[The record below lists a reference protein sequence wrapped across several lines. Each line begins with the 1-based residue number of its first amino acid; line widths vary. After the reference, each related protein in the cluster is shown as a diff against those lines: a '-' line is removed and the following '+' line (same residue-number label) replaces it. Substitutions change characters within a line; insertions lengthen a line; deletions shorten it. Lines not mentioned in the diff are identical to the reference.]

1 MLADL
6 RVTEFL
12 DETASN
18 SPVPGGGSVA
28 ALSGALAASLAEM
41 VAGLTVGR
49 KGFESVEP
57 KMKSIR
63 EKAQAFRAKLVED
76 IQSDSDAY
84 NQVIAAYKLPKAT
97 EQDKIERSKAI
108 QAGLRQAA
116 QVPLEVARH
125 SLQIL
130 GLAEAVITQGNP
142 NAVTDGA
149 VGAMLARTAGLA
161 ALYNVK
167 INLSSI
173 KDKEFVEETAQEV
186 NHLEAEILHRERR
199 IMAGIKL

>member
-1 MLADL
+1 
-6 RVTEFL
+6 
-12 DETASN
+12 
-18 SPVPGGGSVA
+18 
-28 ALSGALAASLAEM
+28 
-41 VAGLTVGR
+41 
-49 KGFESVEP
+49 VEP

-63 EKAQAFRAKLVED
+63 EKARAFRTKLVED

-84 NQVIAAYKLPKAT
+84 NQVMAAYKLPKQT
-97 EQDKIERSKAI
+97 EAEKMERSEAI

-130 GLAEAVITQGNP
+130 GLAETVITQGNP

-186 NHLEAEILHRERR
+186 NHLEAEILHRERQ
-199 IMAGIKL
+199 ILAGIKL

>member
-1 MLADL
+1 VLADL
-6 RVTEFL
+6 KVKQFL
-12 DETASN
+12 EETASN

-28 ALSGALAASLAEM
+28 ALSGALAAGLAEM

-63 EKAQAFRAKLVED
+63 EKARAFRTKLVED

-84 NQVIAAYKLPKAT
+84 NQVMAAYKLPKQT
-97 EQDKIERSKAI
+97 EAEKMERSKAI

-116 QVPLEVARH
+116 QVPLQVARH

-130 GLAEAVITQGNP
+130 GLAETVITQGNP

-186 NHLEAEILHRERR
+186 NHLEAEILHRERQ
-199 IMAGIKL
+199 ILAGIKL

>member
-1 MLADL
+1 VLADL
-6 RVTEFL
+6 KVKQFL
-12 DETASN
+12 EETASN

-28 ALSGALAASLAEM
+28 ALSGALAAGLAEM

-49 KGFESVEP
+49 KGFEDVEP

-63 EKAQAFRAKLVED
+63 EKARAFRTELVED

-84 NQVIAAYKLPKAT
+84 NQVMAAYKLPKQT
-97 EQDKIERSKAI
+97 EAEKMERSQAI

-116 QVPLEVARH
+116 QVPLQVARH

-130 GLAEAVITQGNP
+130 GLAETVITQGNP

-186 NHLEAEILHRERR
+186 NHLEAEILHRERQ
-199 IMAGIKL
+199 ILAGIKL

>member
-6 RVTEFL
+6 KVTEFL

-57 KMKSIR
+57 RMKSIR
-63 EKAQAFRAKLVED
+63 KEAQALRTKLVED

-84 NQVIAAYKLPKAT
+84 NQVMAAYKLPRQT
-97 EQDKIERSKAI
+97 ETEKIERSKAI
-108 QAGLRQAA
+108 QAGLKRAA
-116 QVPLEVARH
+116 QVPLQVAED

-130 GLAEAVITQGNP
+130 GLAETVVTQGNP

-161 ALYNVK
+161 ALYNVR

-173 KDKEFVEETAQEV
+173 RDTEFVEESAKEV
-186 NHLEAEILHRERR
+186 NRLEAEILLREKQ
-199 IMAGIKL
+199 ILAGIKL

>member
-1 MLADL
+1 VLADL
-6 RVTEFL
+6 KVKQFL
-12 DETASN
+12 EETASN

-28 ALSGALAASLAEM
+28 ALSGALAAGLAEM

-49 KGFESVEP
+49 KGFEAVEP

-63 EKAQAFRAKLVED
+63 EKARAFRTKLVED

-84 NQVIAAYKLPKAT
+84 NQVMAAYKLPKQT
-97 EQDKIERSKAI
+97 EAEKMERSKAI

-116 QVPLEVARH
+116 QVPLQVARH

-130 GLAEAVITQGNP
+130 GLAETVITQGNP

-186 NHLEAEILHRERR
+186 NHLEAEILHRERQ
-199 IMAGIKL
+199 ILAGIKL

>member
-1 MLADL
+1 VLADL
-6 RVTEFL
+6 KVKQFL
-12 DETASN
+12 EETASN

-28 ALSGALAASLAEM
+28 ALSGALAAGLAEM

-49 KGFESVEP
+49 KGFEAVEP

-63 EKAQAFRAKLVED
+63 EKARAFRTKLVED

-84 NQVIAAYKLPKAT
+84 NQVMAAYKLPKQT
-97 EQDKIERSKAI
+97 EAEKMERSEAI

-130 GLAEAVITQGNP
+130 GLAETVITQGNP

-186 NHLEAEILHRERR
+186 NHLEAEILHRERQ
-199 IMAGIKL
+199 ILAGIKL

>member
-6 RVTEFL
+6 KITEFL
-12 DETASN
+12 DETASD

-28 ALSGALAASLAEM
+28 ALSGALAASLAGM

-49 KGFESVEP
+49 KGFEGVEQ

-63 EKAQAFRAKLVED
+63 EKAEALRSKLVED

-84 NQVIAAYKLPKAT
+84 NQVMAAYKLPKQT
-97 EQDKIERSKAI
+97 EAEKIERSKAI
-108 QAGLRQAA
+108 QAGLKRAA
-116 QVPLEVARH
+116 QVPLQVAKD

-130 GLAEAVITQGNP
+130 GLAETVVTEGNP

-149 VGAMLARTAGLA
+149 VSAMLARTAGLA
-161 ALYNVK
+161 ALYNVR

-173 KDKEFVEETAQEV
+173 KDKEFVEETSKEV
-186 NHLEAEILHRERR
+186 KRLEEDILQREKQ
-199 IMAGIKL
+199 ILAGIEL

>member
-6 RVTEFL
+6 KVKQFL
-12 DETASN
+12 EETASN

-28 ALSGALAASLAEM
+28 ALSGALAAGLAEM

-49 KGFESVEP
+49 KGFEAVEP

-63 EKAQAFRAKLVED
+63 EKARAFRTKLVED

-84 NQVIAAYKLPKAT
+84 NQVMAAYKLPKQT
-97 EQDKIERSKAI
+97 EAEKMERSQAI

-116 QVPLEVARH
+116 QVPLQVARH

-130 GLAEAVITQGNP
+130 GLAETVITQGNP

-186 NHLEAEILHRERR
+186 NHLEAEILHRERQ
-199 IMAGIKL
+199 ILAGIKL

>member
-6 RVTEFL
+6 KVKQFL
-12 DETASN
+12 EETASN

-28 ALSGALAASLAEM
+28 ALSGALAAGLAEM

-49 KGFESVEP
+49 KGFEDVEP

-63 EKAQAFRAKLVED
+63 EKARAFRTKLVED

-84 NQVIAAYKLPKAT
+84 NQVMAAYKLPKQT
-97 EQDKIERSKAI
+97 EAEKMERSEAI

-130 GLAEAVITQGNP
+130 GLAETVITQGNP

-186 NHLEAEILHRERR
+186 NHLEAEILHRERQ
-199 IMAGIKL
+199 ILAGIKL

>member
-6 RVTEFL
+6 KVKQFL
-12 DETASN
+12 EETASN

-97 EQDKIERSKAI
+97 EQEKIERSKAI

-130 GLAEAVITQGNP
+130 GLAETVVTQGNP
-142 NAVTDGA
+142 NALTDGA

-186 NHLEAEILHRERR
+186 NHLEAEILHRERQ
-199 IMAGIKL
+199 ILAGIKL